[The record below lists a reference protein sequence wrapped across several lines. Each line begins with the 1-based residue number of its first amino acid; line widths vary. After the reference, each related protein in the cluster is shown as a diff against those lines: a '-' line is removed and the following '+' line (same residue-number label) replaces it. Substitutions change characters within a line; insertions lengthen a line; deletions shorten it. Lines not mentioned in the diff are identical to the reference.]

1 MITYAKTDRQ
11 KAELAEQIL
20 NSKGPISVE
29 MKLIRTRSQEQNCA
43 LHLFCQWVADELNA
57 AGLDRQKVLSET
69 VGLSWT
75 MEAVKENMWRPIQKA
90 MLKKTST
97 AELYKP
103 EVSDVYEHLNRFLSE
118 KFGIHIRF
126 PNKND
131 LYREAG

>member
-29 MKLIRTRSQEQNCA
+29 MKLIRTRSQEQNSA

-97 AELYKP
+97 TELYKP

-126 PNKND
+126 PDKKD